1 VVIGLVLA
9 VLAAIGF
16 GTGTFIQHISA
27 VAVECPPPHH
37 RTRHGLLGLLGAL
50 LIQPRW
56 LLGQA
61 LAGGGTALQ
70 FGAMAFAPVTVVQPV
85 VAIGLPVAL
94 VLEVVR
100 ERRRPAKRLAAG
112 VVLCVLGLVMFVLF
126 ARAGSA
132 PQAPGWLAAAV
143 LIGLVGAFSLLG
155 RFAPGGRVGAAFAG
169 LGAGG
174 ALGVATVSAA
184 VPLHRFLAGGLTAL
198 PTHWSPYVAVAAG
211 VLATA
216 ASQQAYARGE
226 LAWSLPA
233 LTVCNALTAT
243 FLAVLVL
250 REPVDMGSAPLWSA
264 GAALAVVG
272 VLVASI
278 THAVRRGRGHG
289 SPPSPTGTDLG

>member
-9 VLAAIGF
+9 VLAAVGF
-16 GTGTFIQHISA
+16 GAGTFIQHMSA

-37 RTRHGLLGLLGAL
+37 RTRRGLLGLLGAL
-50 LIQPRW
+50 LTQPRW

-70 FGAMAFAPVTVVQPV
+70 LGALVFAPVTVVQPIMAV
-85 VAIGLPVAL
+85 GLPVAL
-94 VLEVVR
+94 VLEMVR
-100 ERRRPAKRLAAG
+100 ERRRPAGRVAVG
-112 VVLCVLGLVMFVLF
+112 VVLCVGGLVVFVLF

-132 PQAPGWLAAAV
+132 PQAPGRLAAVV
-143 LIGLVGAFSLLG
+143 LIGLVVAFSLLG

-174 ALGVATVSAA
+174 AMGVATVLAA
-184 VPLHRFLAGGLTAL
+184 VPIHRFQAEGLMSL
-198 PTHWSPYVAVAAG
+198 PTHWSLYVAIAAG

-216 ASQQAYARGE
+216 ACQQAYARGE

-233 LTVCNALTAT
+233 LTVWNALTAT
-243 FLAVLVL
+243 FLAVLLL
-250 REPVDMGSAPLWSA
+250 REPVDMTSVPLWSA

-272 VLVASI
+272 VMVASI
-278 THAVRRGRGHG
+278 THGVGRVRDRSVTSACIR
-289 SPPSPTGTDLG
+289 